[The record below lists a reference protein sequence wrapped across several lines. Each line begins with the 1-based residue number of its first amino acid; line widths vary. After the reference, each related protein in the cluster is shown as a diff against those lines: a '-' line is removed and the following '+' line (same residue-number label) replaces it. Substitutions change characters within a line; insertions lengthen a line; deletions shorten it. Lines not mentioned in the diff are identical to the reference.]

1 MPVINS
7 QIAETVDITTN
18 GQHNVSQY
26 TTANVA
32 VDPSIESLSISATTS
47 EQTITAPTGTDGY
60 SPITVAPVTA
70 AIDANITAGNIKKD
84 VTILGV
90 IGSYEGSGGDVD
102 TMMENKYGIEV
113 QDFLDRY
120 PYEIFVGSG
129 MGYDVDNDWPSEEDP
144 ETGEWIDGYT
154 EFNNWFGQTNG
165 WDNLRIYTTQ
175 GFSVTNTGI
184 PEFVILR
191 LEYWYG
197 DALVKTEYLKDIGA
211 NVYMDQPDNYG
222 YTFLE
227 INAIE
232 GEHLC
237 YYSTKADSGTQ
248 ENWQEITQLIIEL
261 DTWDTEWTQQNYNFS
276 LPISTSGAGYED
288 PYEGV

>member
-1 MPVINS
+1 MIIN
-7 QIAETVDITTN
+7 
-18 GQHNVSQY
+18 
-26 TTANVA
+26 
-32 VDPSIESLSISATTS
+32 
-47 EQTITAPTGTDGY
+47 QTGG
-60 SPITVAPVTA
+60 
-70 AIDANITAGNIKKD
+70 GNA
-84 VTILGV
+84 
-90 IGSYEGSGGDVD
+90 D

-113 QDFLDRY
+113 QDFLDLS
-120 PYEIFVGSG
+120 PYDIFSGSG
-129 MGYDVDNDWPSEEDP
+129 MGYDVANDWPDEEDP
-144 ETGEWIDGYT
+144 ETGEWMDGYT

-175 GFSVTNTGI
+175 AFNVTNTGI
-184 PEFVILR
+184 PELVILR
-191 LEYWYG
+191 LEYWLW

-211 NVYMDQPDNYG
+211 NVYMDRPDNYG

-227 INAIE
+227 IGAVE
-232 GEHLC
+232 GEYLC
-237 YYSTKADSGTQ
+237 YYSTKADSETQ